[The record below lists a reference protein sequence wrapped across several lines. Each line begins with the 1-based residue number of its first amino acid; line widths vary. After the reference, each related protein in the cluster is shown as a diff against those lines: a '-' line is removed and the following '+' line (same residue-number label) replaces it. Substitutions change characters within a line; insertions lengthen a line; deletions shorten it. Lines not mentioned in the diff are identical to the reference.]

1 MLIIDEEMIRSTVTL
16 RSAREAI
23 ANAFV
28 MLSQGRVIAP
38 GELAM
43 VMANGGEV
51 HVKGAHLSGSPWVS
65 FKVATGGFPDSPNN
79 GYTSVIDASTGAPCA
94 LLRDGGW
101 LTEIRTAAASAVA
114 AQALANAKTTTIAIL
129 GAGIQAGYQVAA
141 LRDAFPIERVTV
153 WSRTAASRDR
163 FAAAHHAAAAPTVRD
178 AVKDADI
185 VICCTPS
192 TEPILDFDWLA
203 PGTHV
208 TAVGADTAGKRELH
222 ANVVDRCD
230 VLVCDDVDVSLAVGE
245 LHHHPTAR
253 AKAVDL
259 GDVLTGVADGRSN
272 SEQITVVDLCGL
284 GVQDAA
290 VADVVMASIGAG
302 R

>member
-1 MLIIDEEMIRSTVTL
+1 MLIVDEETIRSAVTL
-16 RSAREAI
+16 RNAREAV
-23 ANAFV
+23 ANAFA

-38 GELAM
+38 AELSM
-43 VMANGGEV
+43 VLADGGEV
-51 HVKGAHLSGSPWVS
+51 HVKGAHLAGSPWVS
-65 FKVATGGFPDSPNN
+65 FKVATGGFTDSPNN
-79 GYTSVIDASTGAPCA
+79 GYTSVIDASTGAPWA

-114 AQALANAKTTTIAIL
+114 AQALAKSDSTTLAIL

-163 FAAAHHAAAAPTVRD
+163 FAAAHDAIAAPTVRD
-178 AVKDADI
+178 AVREADI

-208 TAVGADTAGKRELH
+208 TAVGADTAGKRELDT
-222 ANVVDRCD
+222 NVLDRCD
-230 VLVCDDVDVSLAVGE
+230 VLVCDDVEVSLAVGE

-259 GDVLTGVADGRSN
+259 GEVLTGAADGRSKV
-272 SEQITVVDLCGL
+272 EHVTVVDLCGL

-290 VADVVMASIGAG
+290 VADLVMASIESG